1 MKNKILVML
10 VASVLCIA
18 FIGGCFALYIIN
30 AEEKNITLTTGNSI
44 SLTWGGNTSLD
55 ATVNP
60 DNDTTTWTLELT
72 TTEEVS
78 DTSKYG
84 KFSLTFG
91 NGISSML
98 EVATTIDDQPYNY
111 TKEQLANGVYFK
123 LNGLSASPLEVTF
136 SFTFTGED
144 ADWESWA
151 ERVATVTANWVI
163 DESYTGSWE
172 PVAGWYLVGNINGTE
187 SWAVHTD
194 GENALYKFTEANN
207 SHYATPEDIGVN
219 NNRAW
224 LEDVQLKAGDTIKIL
239 RYYLDNEDA
248 LQSAWEGNFRG
259 VSGTGYGDMRLDGQ
273 GNFIANLD
281 GYYSIYV
288 NHNWEIYVSYSAQP

>member
-30 AEEKNITLTTGNSI
+30 AEERNITLTTGDSI

-60 DNDTTTWTLELT
+60 DNKITTWTLKLT
-72 TTEEVS
+72 TTREVS

-98 EVATTIDDQPYNY
+98 DVTTTIGGQDYD
-111 TKEQLANGVYFK
+111 KADLAEGVHIK
-123 LNGLSASPLEVTF
+123 LNGLSAAPLTVTL
-136 SFTFTGED
+136 SFEFTGD
-144 ADWESWA
+144 KANWEEWTNK
-151 ERVATVTANWVI
+151 VTTVTANWVI
-163 DESYTGSWE
+163 DESYTGSWA
-172 PVAGWYLVGNINGTE
+172 PAVGWYLVGNINGTE
-187 SWAVHTD
+187 SWAVHTE
-194 GENALYKFTEANN
+194 GENAKFKLNVIDDDYDKSIGTEVV
-207 SHYATPEDIGVN
+207 YGQ
-219 NNRAW
+219 NRAW
-224 LEDVQLKAGDTIKIL
+224 IENVQLKADDAIKIL
-239 RYYLDNEDA
+239 RYYEDNGIK
-248 LQSAWEGNFRG
+248 SVWEGNFKG
-259 VSGTGYGDMRLDGQ
+259 VTGTGYGDMKLDGQ
-273 GNFIANLD
+273 GNFVANLD

-288 NHNWEIYVSYSAQP
+288 NHNWEIYITYSATQP